1 MAKELVLLSKRQFE
15 DMSKELEKRNED
27 TPENIRNECFKNEKE
42 TSTQNTTGN
51 DIGTQTGNGLVFHH
65 EDTNNSDGPPG
76 ILAKRKRHSENESL
90 IKKEEKRNIK
100 GYNIDFFYFTNKRLN
115 FKI

>member
-51 DIGTQTGNGLVFHH
+51 DVGTQTGNGLVFHH
-65 EDTNNSDGPPG
+65 EDTNNTDGPPG
-76 ILAKRKRHSENESL
+76 IPAKRKRTGNMKTKVLSR
-90 IKKEEKRNIK
+90 KKKKTNIK
-100 GYNIDFFYFTNKRLN
+100 WLQY
-115 FKI
+115 